1 MATAIFV
8 STALALAL
16 QATAPAQPSSST
28 DNASDSGQQRTT
40 DQTQTAVER
49 SDEIVITAQKRAE
62 NVQDVPI
69 SVIALD
75 AKTLERA
82 NITTV
87 TDLQRIA
94 PSLTIARAQN
104 TTNQNVRIRGVG
116 SGSSTAIEPSVA
128 IFLDGVYVPRAGA
141 IIGNL
146 VDLAGIEVLRG
157 PQGTLFGR
165 NASVGAI
172 SIKTA
177 DPTFDR
183 AGSAS
188 LIVGNYGRIRSEGV
202 LNVPLSDSFSVRVAG
217 SAERYDG
224 DFTALNPFPHRLGA
238 LSTVFGRAS
247 ALWEP
252 TDKLK
257 WVVKGDY
264 QTITGDGQTP
274 YEILP
279 STLPANNTFP
289 ARGDPDGAGP
299 RTGPSL
305 STGDPYDRVVSNYL
319 FGVADD
325 RVWGISSDLSYELG
339 DDYTLRLINGY
350 RDWRSAPKESDA
362 IQTPL
367 ALVRRNQYYSS
378 KSQSHEL
385 QFISPERGLFG
396 DSFDFVAGIYYYR
409 ESYSIDMVIDLLED
423 YCTPFIQNV
432 VPALLNGCL
441 AGPKTGAGADYF
453 DQTTTSK
460 AGYLQG
466 TLHLGDR
473 LRLTLGGRYTDDR
486 KSGRMLQ
493 VKNNAAEI
501 FHTAENTQ
509 LRLNDDRFTWRAG
522 VQVDAAR
529 DVMLFATYSTG
540 FKSGGFNSSFSN
552 RVLGQGRIFQAET
565 VTNYEAG
572 VRSELF
578 GRAVTANATL
588 YRTTIDDLQD
598 RGFDGLIFTTRNVG
612 SLRQQGVEFD
622 LVARPVDALSM
633 GVAGAYLDS
642 RYLDFRNAPNLPAFS
657 GTQDL
662 TGTRANFSPKWQ
674 GNAFVQL
681 QQKLASGHGIL
692 ARTDI
697 RYQSASNIG
706 SDSNN
711 NPDTIEP
718 TYALVSARLA
728 LTTPDERFQFSLFAD
743 NLFDKGYCIQRV
755 TQTAESLLGVRNSAT
770 GATAIRCIVGAP
782 RRYGLQVRMS
792 FR

>member
-1 MATAIFV
+1 MAAATLITTAM
-8 STALALAL
+8 ALAL
-16 QATAPAQPSSST
+16 QAAAQTPVQTPSGSDS
-28 DNASDSGQQRTT
+28 DQQQASDRIAPVV
-40 DQTQTAVER
+40 DQSQ
-49 SDEIVITAQKRAE
+49 DIVVTAQKRAE

-75 AKTLERA
+75 GKTLERA
-82 NITTV
+82 NVTTV
-87 TDLQRIA
+87 ADLQRIA

-104 TTNQNVRIRGVG
+104 TTTQNIRIRGVG

-128 IFLDGVYVPRAGA
+128 IFLDGVYIPRAGS

-146 VDLAGIEVLRG
+146 VDIAGIEVLRG

-177 DPTFDR
+177 DPTFDC
-183 AGSAS
+183 AGSAT
-188 LIVGNYGRIRSEGV
+188 LTIGNYGRIRSEGM
-202 LNVPLSDSFSVRVAG
+202 LNIPLSDTFAVRFAG
-217 SAERYDG
+217 SAERYEG
-224 DFTALNPFPHRLGA
+224 DFTSLNPYPHRLGR
-238 LSTVFGRAS
+238 LSTVLGRAS
-247 ALWEP
+247 ALWQP
-252 TDKLK
+252 TDRLK
-257 WVVKGDY
+257 WIVKGDY
-264 QTITGDGQTP
+264 QTIAGDGQTP

-279 STLPANNTFP
+279 STLPANNSFP

-325 RVWGISSDLSYELG
+325 RVWGVSSDLSYDLAN
-339 DDYTLRLINGY
+339 DYTLRLIQGY
-350 RDWRSAPKESDA
+350 RNWRSDPKEGDA

-385 QFISPERGLFG
+385 QFISPERGLFNR
-396 DSFDFVAGIYYYR
+396 SFDFVAGLYYYR
-409 ESYSIDMVIDLLED
+409 EEYSIDTVIDLLDD
-423 YCTPFIQNV
+423 YCVPFIRNV
-432 VPALLNGCL
+432 IPALLNGCL
-441 AGPKTGAGADYF
+441 AGAKTGAGADYF

-473 LRLTLGGRYTDDR
+473 VRFTLGGRYTDDR
-486 KSGRMLQ
+486 KSGQIVQ
-493 VKNNAAEI
+493 VKNNAAEL

-522 VQVDAAR
+522 AQFDAAR

-540 FKSGGFNSSFSN
+540 FKSGGFNSSFSS

-565 VTNYEAG
+565 VTNYEVG
-572 VRSELF
+572 IRSELF
-578 GRAVTANATL
+578 DRAITANATL
-588 YRTTIDDLQD
+588 YRTTIDDLQE

-622 LVARPVDALSM
+622 LVARPTRTLSM

-642 RYLDFRNAPNLPAFS
+642 QYLDFRNAPNLPAFG

-662 TGTRANFSPKWQ
+662 TGTRANFSPEWQ
-674 GNAFVQL
+674 GNGFVQF
-681 QQKLASGHGIL
+681 QDKLASGHGIL
-692 ARTDI
+692 ARTDV
-697 RYQSASNIG
+697 RYQAATNLG
-706 SDSNN
+706 SDSNA

-718 TYALVSARLA
+718 AYALFSARLA
-728 LTTPDERFQFSLFAD
+728 LTTPDERFQFSLFGD
-743 NLFDKGYCIQRV
+743 NLFNKGYCGQRV
-755 TQTAESLLGVRNSAT
+755 TQTAESLLGVRNPAT
-770 GATAIRCIVGAP
+770 GATAIRCVVGSP
-782 RRYGLQVRMS
+782 RRYGAQVRMS